1 MPAAP
6 AWMLMQMP
14 MPMSSPLPMQWRVH
28 VQAKVCVHV
37 QRAVEY
43 RDSKGPR
50 RKGTHGRVLR
60 ILAGITKRPGG
71 HVGGT

>member
-1 MPAAP
+1 
-6 AWMLMQMP
+6 
-14 MPMSSPLPMQWRVH
+14 MQWRVH